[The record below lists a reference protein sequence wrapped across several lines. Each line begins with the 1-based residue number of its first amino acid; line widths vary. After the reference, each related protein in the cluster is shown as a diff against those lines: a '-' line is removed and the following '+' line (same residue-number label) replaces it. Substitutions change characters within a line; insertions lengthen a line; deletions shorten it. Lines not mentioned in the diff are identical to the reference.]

1 MFHLL
6 ELREDG
12 CGERPL
18 LLTRL
23 CRVELTAPGVERALK
38 KREVLFS
45 IVTLVTQK
53 LIGGSQGRRTKFLLP
68 PDSR

>member
-1 MFHLL
+1 MEGVLSCGAFAGQA
-6 ELREDG
+6 ELR
-12 CGERPL
+12 
-18 LLTRL
+18 
-23 CRVELTAPGVERALK
+23 APGVERALK

-45 IVTLVTQK
+45 IVTRVTQK